1 MSPLGVIMLSDREDL
16 YPNQRMDARCGP
28 PRRETLNADME
39 SAQSPTDHLPGMVR
53 AAFALGWG
61 LTPLLVS
68 RPGVEA
74 PL

>member
-1 MSPLGVIMLSDREDL
+1 MSPLGVTMLSDREDL
-16 YPNQRMDARCGP
+16 YPNQRMDARCGLL
-28 PRRETLNADME
+28 RREALNADME

-53 AAFALGWG
+53 AAFTLGWG

-68 RPGVEA
+68 RPGIEA